1 MIEKLYWIE
10 SEAQTAYIV
19 NEKALEHKI
28 NELVDAVN
36 EIMTW
41 RFETDDENPEN
52 RKCAENAHGPIDDEV
67 REEIRRVSR
76 CVNTTPAERYK
87 NTIDSG
93 FQDQFAEQ
101 RKWIG
106 HLVEH
111 NTPDNDSGNGYGIL
125 TAIYPGKV
133 YPFEINGGEYYAHS
147 VRLPRAD
154 ILYGIG

>member
-1 MIEKLYWIE
+1 MIERISTYDDGKHILGQFNNYDMGE
-10 SEAQTAYIV
+10 
-19 NEKALEHKI
+19 KI

-36 EIMTW
+36 SL
-41 RFETDDENPEN
+41 RDDCNLLMGYIAPEN
-52 RKCAENAHGPIDDEV
+52 KCEPTENKKCAENAHGPIDDKV

-76 CVNTTPAERYK
+76 CVNSTPA
-87 NTIDSG
+87 G

-106 HLVEH
+106 CLVEH

-125 TAIYPGKV
+125 TAIYPGKA
-133 YPFEINGGEYYAHS
+133 YPFEINGGEYYAYD